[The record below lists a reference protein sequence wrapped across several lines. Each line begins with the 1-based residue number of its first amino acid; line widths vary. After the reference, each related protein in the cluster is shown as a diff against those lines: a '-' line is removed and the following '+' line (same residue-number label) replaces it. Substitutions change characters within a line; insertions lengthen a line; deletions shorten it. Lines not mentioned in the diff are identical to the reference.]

1 MSCSRTQHGGGRSRT
16 PDISTPRGIYIK
28 ILTHFRVPYRYG
40 IVGSRI
46 DFIDAPMNH
55 PSPTIWD
62 DLHRDVVRS
71 YTAKFMERLLRSG
84 FNEIVLSLSWNL
96 NNMVLPY
103 ANAFE
108 RCRRNG
114 NKQCT
119 PLRNS
124 LIWVY
129 TAQSCVS
136 KKLGSSW
143 YYYIK
148 CIVYYLLHITIEGYY
163 AHWNVKTDRSSEE
176 TLERASLKNVTNS
189 LLKSMKQILQI
200 QEKIISGCAYL

>member
-1 MSCSRTQHGGGRSRT
+1 MDR
-16 PDISTPRGIYIK
+16 
-28 ILTHFRVPYRYG
+28 
-40 IVGSRI
+40 
-46 DFIDAPMNH
+46 

-62 DLHRDVVRS
+62 DIHCDVVRS
-71 YTAKFMERLLRSG
+71 YTVKFMERLLGSG
-84 FNEIVLSLSWNL
+84 FNETVLSFSWNL
-96 NNMVLPY
+96 NNMVLPH

-108 RCRRNG
+108 RCRQNG

-129 TAQSCVS
+129 NAQSCAS

-189 LLKSMKQILQI
+189 LAQINETDIANSRENYFRMCLFIKSFKFSHLNI
-200 QEKIISGCAYL
+200 QDGSRSHCRTALLSLESQVWYFDI